1 MMFSLLGP
9 SLSDKR
15 RRGAAVGVV
24 VSALSQKYLK
34 SQRREDSYLEL
45 LRRSRERALA
55 LGEIGRTNDSP
66 LLLEL
71 GAILL
76 RDDEL
81 EAGAA
86 RELMV
91 MERRAR

>member
-1 MMFSLLGP
+1 M
-9 SLSDKR
+9 
-15 RRGAAVGVV
+15 
-24 VSALSQKYLK
+24 VSALSQKHLK

-55 LGEIGRTNDSP
+55 LGEIGRANDSP

-76 RDDEL
+76 RDNGL

-86 RELMV
+86 RALVV
-91 MERRAR
+91 MERRARKKGITSYTVKTFPLKTSTWMI

>member
-1 MMFSLLGP
+1 M
-9 SLSDKR
+9 
-15 RRGAAVGVV
+15 

-71 GAILL
+71 GAMLL
-76 RDDEL
+76 RDNEL

-86 RELMV
+86 RELVV
-91 MERRAR
+91 MERRARKKGVRSYIVKTFPLKTSAWMI